1 MTASHSRLDAFA
13 SVFETSPSEPQDLVA
28 RAAAGDA
35 QATRLLVETLMPDAY
50 RVAVTVLGPK
60 HPDLEDAV
68 QLGVVAVMKQLAAFR
83 GESSFRG
90 FAMLIVSRTAT
101 AVRRKRKRGVELT
114 EKLRAS
120 EARDDAELPTDP
132 AEPPDQGLRRVL
144 TELLATLPDVQAE
157 TFLLR
162 VVLEYDVAEVA
173 AETGAAVNTVRS
185 RLRLAREA
193 LRRRIDADP
202 RLAELRARERTLAT
216 TSNERADDE

>member
-1 MTASHSRLDAFA
+1 
-13 SVFETSPSEPQDLVA
+13 
-28 RAAAGDA
+28 
-35 QATRLLVETLMPDAY
+35 
-50 RVAVTVLGPK
+50 
-60 HPDLEDAV
+60 
-68 QLGVVAVMKQLAAFR
+68 MKQLAAFR

-101 AVRRKRKRGVELT
+101 AVRRKRRRGLELT

-120 EARDDAELPTDP
+120 EARDDAELPLDP
-132 AEPPDQGLRRVL
+132 AEPADQGLRRVL

-202 RLAELRARERTLAT
+202 RLAELGIHERALAT
-216 TSNERADDE
+216 TSNGRADDE